1 MERWNGNGENSEEMC
16 VERMKKSFLVFAG
29 SLAAAAAAEIS
40 DHCAAGVDERIVF
53 SRRLIKQLTEQ
64 RN

>member
-40 DHCAAGVDERIVF
+40 DHCAAGVDE
-53 SRRLIKQLTEQ
+53 
-64 RN
+64 